1 MSDPKPASPAPAG
14 AAPAKKKPLL
24 LIIAVVVLLA
34 GAGGGAWFFMKGKPA
49 EAAGSA
55 DADDSSDS
63 AEATKAEKPK
73 AKAKKKKKGEEKKL
87 SERGLVKMEPFI
99 VNLADEGGKRFLRAS
114 IQLVV
119 ENAKEAAEFT
129 EKPVLTAGAR
139 SAIVDTLTTQTA
151 ESIGTPEGKEELRGL
166 LKEKVSDVLSME
178 IVDVL
183 LSDFV
188 VQY

>member
-1 MSDPKPASPAPAG
+1 MSDPTPAA
-14 AAPAKKKPLL
+14 AAPAKKKPLV
-24 LIIAVVVLLA
+24 LIIAVVVVLLA
-34 GAGGGAWFFMKGKPA
+34 AGGGAWFFLKAKPA
-49 EAAGSA
+49 EAAESA
-55 DADDSSDS
+55 DSSDS
-63 AEATKAEKPK
+63 ADSSESTKAEKPK
-73 AKAKKKKKGEEKKL
+73 SKKKKKDDEKKL

-129 EKPVLTAGAR
+129 EKPVLTMGAR

-151 ESIGTPEGKEELRGL
+151 ESIGTPEGKEELRNL
-166 LKEKVSDVLSME
+166 LKEKVSDALSME

>member
-1 MSDPKPASPAPAG
+1 MSDPKPDAA
-14 AAPAKKKPLL
+14 AAPAKKKLPLIP
-24 LIIAVVVLLA
+24 IIAVVLLL
-34 GAGGGAWFFMKGKPA
+34 GGGGGGWYYMKAKAAAAA
-49 EAAGSA
+49 EAAAAA
-55 DADDSSDS
+55 DSGDEE
-63 AEATKAEKPK
+63 EAPKDEKP
-73 AKAKKKKKGEEKKL
+73 KAKKKKKKGDEKKL

-119 ENAKEAAEFT
+119 EDEKEAKEFE
-129 EKPVLTAGAR
+129 EKPVLTMGAR
-139 SAIVDTLTTQTA
+139 SAVVGTLSTLTTDDLN
-151 ESIGTPEGKEELRGL
+151 TPEGKEELRET
-166 LKEKVSDVLSME
+166 LKEKVSEALDME

>member
-1 MSDPKPASPAPAG
+1 MSDPKPDAG
-14 AAPAKKKPLL
+14 AAPAKKKLPLIP
-24 LIIAVVVLLA
+24 IIAVVVLL
-34 GAGGGAWFFMKGKPA
+34 GGGGGGWYYMKAKAAAA
-49 EAAGSA
+49 EAAEA
-55 DADDSSDS
+55 AAADD
-63 AEATKAEKPK
+63 EASEDAPKDEKPK
-73 AKAKKKKKGEEKKL
+73 AKKKKKKGEEKKL

-119 ENAKEAAEFT
+119 EDEAEAKEFE
-129 EKPVLTAGAR
+129 EKPVLTMGAR
-139 SAIVDTLTTQTA
+139 SAVVGTLATLT
-151 ESIGTPEGKEELRGL
+151 SDDLNTPECKEELRET
-166 LKEKVSDVLSME
+166 LKEKVSEALDME

>member
-1 MSDPKPASPAPAG
+1 MSEAPPAAG
-14 AAPAKKKPLL
+14 AAPAKKKPLIP
-24 LIIAVVVLLA
+24 IIAAVVLLA
-34 GAGGGAWFFMKGKPA
+34 GGGGGWYYMKAKAAAA
-49 EAAGSA
+49 EAAEA
-55 DADDSSDS
+55 AA
-63 AEATKAEKPK
+63 AEEEEGEAAEESHDEKPK
-73 AKAKKKKKGEEKKL
+73 PKKKKKKGEEKKL

-119 ENAKEAAEFT
+119 EDEAEAKEFE
-129 EKPVLTAGAR
+129 EKPVLTMGAR
-139 SAIVDTLTTQTA
+139 SAIVNTLSTETA
-151 ESIGTPEGKEELRGL
+151 DDLGTPEGKEALREV
-166 LKEKVSDVLSME
+166 LKEKVSEALDME

>member
-1 MSDPKPASPAPAG
+1 MSDPTPTG
-14 AAPAKKKPLL
+14 HIPAKKKKPLV
-24 LIIAVVVLLA
+24 LIIAVALVLVA
-34 GAGGGAWFFMKGKPA
+34 AGGGGGWFFFMRADPAA
-49 EAAGSA
+49 EAAEESA
-55 DADDSSDS
+55 DSSDS
-63 AEATKAEKPK
+63 EHAEDSDK
-73 AKAKKKKKGEEKKL
+73 AKDSKKDVKKKGKKEEKKL

-119 ENAKEAAEFT
+119 EDEAEAKEFE
-129 EKPVLTAGAR
+129 EKPVLTMGAR
-139 SAIVDTLTTQTA
+139 SAIVNTLTTQTA
-151 ESIGTPEGKEELRGL
+151 ESLGTPEGKEELRAL
-166 LKEKVSDVLSME
+166 LKEHVSEALKME

>member
-1 MSDPKPASPAPAG
+1 MRPDPKPASPTPDG

-24 LIIAVVVLLA
+24 LIVAVVVLLA
-34 GAGGGAWFFMKGKPA
+34 GAGGGAWFFMKAKPA
-49 EAAGSA
+49 EAAESV
-55 DADDSSDS
+55 DADDSSES
-63 AEATKAEKPK
+63 AEATKPEKK
-73 AKAKKKKKGEEKKL
+73 TKKKKKKDEDKKL

>member
-1 MSDPKPASPAPAG
+1 MSDPKPDAA
-14 AAPAKKKPLL
+14 AAPAKKKPLIP
-24 LIIAVVVLLA
+24 IIAVVVLLA
-34 GAGGGAWFFMKGKPA
+34 GGGGGWYYMKAKAAAA
-49 EAAGSA
+49 EAAEAASA
-55 DADDSSDS
+55 DDGDSED
-63 AEATKAEKPK
+63 APKDAKP
-73 AKAKKKKKGEEKKL
+73 KAKKKKKKGEDKKL

-119 ENAKEAAEFT
+119 EDEKEAKEFE
-129 EKPVLTAGAR
+129 EKPVLTMGAR
-139 SAIVDTLTTQTA
+139 SAVVATLSTLT
-151 ESIGTPEGKEELRGL
+151 SDDLGTPEGKEELREA
-166 LKEKVSDVLSME
+166 LKEKVSEALDME